1 MKEVS
6 VKRIWVFSELYYPEQ
21 AATGYFLTRIAE
33 DLAGEFDVRV
43 LCAQPTYLARGTKAP
58 KEEVRR
64 GVSIIRCAG
73 TTFDKDVL
81 PFRFINLV
89 TISISILFRG
99 LWSVNRGEYVLAV
112 TNPPTMPFV
121 AALVCWFRG
130 AHLVLKIEDL
140 YPDAVVAAGM
150 IAAGSRWARL
160 FDRLQRFLCDFA
172 TRIIV
177 LGRDTEAIIARRYPI
192 DRQKIVYVPHW
203 AEVKEIIPER
213 RQGNALLARIGIDDK
228 FVIQYSGNIGRTH
241 DVESVLECADVL
253 RGDHR
258 IHFLI
263 IGWGAKRDWLTATKA
278 MKGLSNVTILP
289 PLPRNELPTSLNGLD
304 VAIIP
309 MIPGMLGVSVP
320 SRLYNI
326 LAAGKPLIVTA
337 DEESELAQVVREEE
351 VGWVVPPRR
360 PDLLTQAVVEA
371 VSSPEKLAAM
381 SRRARQVAETKYAS
395 SERYVALFRALA
407 DNGAVS

>member
-1 MKEVS
+1 MKEKR

-33 DLAGEFDVRV
+33 DLAAEFDVRV
-43 LCAQPTYLARGTKAP
+43 LCAQPTYLARGTKAA

-64 GVSIIRCAG
+64 GVAISRCAG

-89 TISISILFRG
+89 TISLSILFRG

-121 AALVCWFRG
+121 AAIVCWFRG
-130 AHLVLKIEDL
+130 AQLILKIEDL

-150 IAAGSRWARL
+150 IAPGSGWARL

-172 TRIIV
+172 ARIIV

-192 DRQKIVYVPHW
+192 DRRKIVYVPHW
-203 AEVKEIIPER
+203 AEVKEIIPEER
-213 RQGNALLARIGIDDK
+213 PGNPVLARLGLDGK
-228 FVIQYSGNIGRTH
+228 FVVQYSGNIGRTH
-241 DVESVLECADVL
+241 DVESVLECADIL
-253 RGDHR
+253 KGEGR

-289 PLPRNELPTSLNGLD
+289 PLPRNELPMSLNGLD

-309 MIPGMLGVSVP
+309 LIPGMLGVSVP

-326 LAAGKPLIVTA
+326 LAAGKPLVVTA
-337 DEESELAQVVREEE
+337 DDESELARVVREEE

-360 PDLLTQAVVEA
+360 PDLLAQAVREA
-371 VSSPEKLAAM
+371 AAYPEKLAAM
-381 SRRARQVAETKYAS
+381 GRRARRAAESKYAS
-395 SERYVALFRALA
+395 SAGYVALFRQLA
-407 DNGAVS
+407 GEER